1 MVCSNPIVQ
10 VIRHDAILGVKQ
22 VLAREHLS
30 HAHFGHATL
39 IVVWQGMVSH
49 TKRSPTSPTSFRDLP
64 AMSSVLY
71 LCEGMVR
78 WVWFPIA

>member
-30 HAHFGHATL
+30 HADFSHATL
-39 IVVWQGMVSH
+39 IVVCHVNVSH
-49 TKRSPTSPTSFRDLP
+49 VALIFL
-64 AMSSVLY
+64 
-71 LCEGMVR
+71 
-78 WVWFPIA
+78 